1 MNITQLHKNVN
12 NVIDNLND
20 IILSLTM
27 ESEPSIVELNKE
39 QMFEGETNEGKDIR
53 PKYSENPYFKSKK
66 SADKYAEWKMK
77 ITPGKRRKK
86 DVPNLFIKGDFYDSI
101 YVEKAEEYIE
111 SKTNTALGQKVTS
124 VHKNVLGLNKSS
136 LKILAE
142 NIKEPLIN
150 KLKDELTKSN

>member
-1 MNITQLHKNVN
+1 MDFTQLHKNVN
-12 NVIDNLND
+12 DVIENLND
-20 IILSLTM
+20 IVLSLAM
-27 ESEPSIVELNKE
+27 DSKPSIVELNKE
-39 QMFEGETNEGKDIR
+39 QMFEGETNDGKDIR

-101 YVEKAEEYIE
+101 YAEKTEEYIE
-111 SKTNTALGQKVTS
+111 PKTNTTLGQKVTS

-136 LKILAE
+136 LKIVAE

-150 KLKDELTKSN
+150 KLRNELTKSN